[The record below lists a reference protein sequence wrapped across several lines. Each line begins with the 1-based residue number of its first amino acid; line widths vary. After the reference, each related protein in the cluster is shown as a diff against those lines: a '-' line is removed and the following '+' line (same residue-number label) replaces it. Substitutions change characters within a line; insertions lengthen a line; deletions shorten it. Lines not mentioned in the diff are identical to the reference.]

1 MPHLASPPPSWI
13 RILLV
18 GLIVLLALWLAHALL
33 PALVWAVVLAIA
45 FDPVLIRLR
54 ARHPGAAWNLLVTS
68 GIVAAIAV
76 IVIVPLVLGLTEAAI
91 EARQIAAWVHAA
103 REHGVAPPPWL
114 GTLPELGPL
123 ALRWWQAHLGTAG
136 AAAQQLDALN
146 TGELLS
152 QTRLIGGNLVHRAVI
167 FAFTLLTL
175 FFLLR
180 DRDRI
185 IAQAHV
191 AADRLLGP
199 AGERIGLQAIRSVRG
214 TIDGLV
220 LVGIGEGAVMTVIYL
235 ALGTPHAFLL
245 GALTAV
251 AAMIPFGAALVF
263 LIAAALLLGL
273 GSTIGAVV
281 VVVTGLVVVGIADHF
296 IRPALIGGATR
307 LPFLWVLVG
316 IIGGAETLGLL
327 GLFVG
332 PATMA
337 VIVLLWRDLVAGE
350 SAPDTHP
357 HDIGSSPRP

>member
-1 MPHLASPPPSWI
+1 MHPDSPPPADRHRPWI
-13 RILLV
+13 RTLLV
-18 GLIVLLALWLAHALL
+18 GLILVLGLWLAHVLL

-45 FDPVLIRLR
+45 LDPVLIRLR
-54 ARHPGAAWNLLVTS
+54 ARHPGPRWNLLITS
-68 GIVAAIAV
+68 AIVAGIAV

-91 EARQIAAWVHAA
+91 EARQLAAWVAAA

-114 GTLPELGPL
+114 AAVPELGPTL
-123 ALRWWQAHLGTAG
+123 LRWWQAHLGTPV
-136 AAAQQLDALN
+136 AAAREFDGLN
-146 TGELLS
+146 AANLLL

-167 FAFTLLTL
+167 FAFTLLAL

-180 DRDRI
+180 DRDAI

-220 LVGIGEGAVMTVIYL
+220 LVGIGEGAVMTVVYL
-235 ALGTPHAFLL
+235 LLGTPHAFLL

-273 GSTIGAVV
+273 GSVFGAAV

-337 VIVLLWRDLVAGE
+337 VIVLLWRDLVAPGRE
-350 SAPDTHP
+350 AS
-357 HDIGSSPRP
+357 IRQE

>member
-1 MPHLASPPPSWI
+1 MSYPVSPHPSWI
-13 RILLV
+13 RNLLV
-18 GLIVLLALWLAHALL
+18 GLIVLLALWLVHALL

-54 ARHPGAAWNLLVTS
+54 ARHPGAGWNLLVTS

-76 IVIVPLVLGLTEAAI
+76 IVIVPLALGLTEAAI
-91 EARQIAAWVHAA
+91 EARQLATWVTEA
-103 REHGVAPPPWL
+103 REHGVAAPAWL
-114 GTLPELGPL
+114 GALPEMGPM
-123 ALRWWQAHLGTAG
+123 ALRWWQLHLGTPL
-136 AAAQQLDALN
+136 AAAHQLEGLN
-146 TGELLS
+146 AVELLS

-167 FAFTLLTL
+167 FGFTLLAL

-180 DRDRI
+180 DRDAI

-191 AADRLLGP
+191 AADRLLGT

-220 LVGIGEGAVMTVIYL
+220 LVGLGEGAVMTVIYL
-235 ALGTPHAFLL
+235 MLGTPHAFLL
-245 GALTAV
+245 GAVTAV

-273 GSTIGAVV
+273 GSTIGAVAV
-281 VVVTGLVVVGIADHF
+281 VAIGLVVVGIADHF

-337 VIVLLWRDLVAGE
+337 VIVLLWRDLVAGTPGP
-350 SAPDTHP
+350 A
-357 HDIGSSPRP
+357 